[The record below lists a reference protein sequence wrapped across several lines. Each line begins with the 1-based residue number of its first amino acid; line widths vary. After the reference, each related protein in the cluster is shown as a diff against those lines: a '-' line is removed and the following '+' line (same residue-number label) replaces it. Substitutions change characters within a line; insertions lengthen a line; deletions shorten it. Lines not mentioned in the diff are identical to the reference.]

1 MLVGNFARSLIFIW
15 VYECREKT
23 NMSFDFTN
31 SEKAKYISAKH
42 ALGLIKDGMRV
53 GLGTGSTAS
62 WFIVLLAELIR
73 RDDLT
78 ILATSTSTQT
88 RILAESLGIKVMSL
102 KEIDN
107 IDLTVDGADEFDCQ
121 LNLIKG
127 GGGAL
132 LQEKIVAAASS
143 KMIVIADNAKRVKT
157 LGKFPLPIEIVPFGV
172 ETIERNLSKLL
183 ASLGYKKP
191 RGVLRKNVNEVFLT
205 DEGHYILDYDLS
217 RMDRIEELA
226 LNINNLPGVVEHGIF
241 IGLCDEVFVGK
252 GNGSVDIYTN
262 KARSTFSYQIDLDEM
277 SYIKSLI
284 EGI

>member
-1 MLVGNFARSLIFIW
+1 MA
-15 VYECREKT
+15 Y
-23 NMSFDFTN
+23 DF
-31 SEKAKYISAKH
+31 SDSDKAKYISAKH
-42 ALGLIKDGMRV
+42 ALGLIKDGMRI

-73 RDDLT
+73 KDDLK
-78 ILATSTSTQT
+78 ILATSTSSQT
-88 RILAESLGIKVMSL
+88 RILAESLGITVVSL
-102 KEIDN
+102 NEIN
-107 IDLTVDGADEFDCQ
+107 GIDLTVDGADEFDNQ

-143 KMIVIADNAKRVKT
+143 RMIVIADDTKRVNT

-183 ASLGYKKP
+183 TSFGYKKP
-191 RGVLRKNVNEVFLT
+191 KGILRKKINEVFVT
-205 DEGHYILDYDLS
+205 DEGHYILDYELS
-217 RMDRIEELA
+217 RMDNVKDLS

-252 GNGSVDIYTN
+252 GNGSVNVYSK
-262 KARSTFSYQIDLDEM
+262 KAKSSFSYQINLDEM
-277 SYIKSLI
+277 SFIKSLI
-284 EGI
+284 EGV

>member
-1 MLVGNFARSLIFIW
+1 MA
-15 VYECREKT
+15 
-23 NMSFDFTN
+23 FDFSD

-42 ALGLIKDGMRV
+42 ALGSIKGGMRV

-73 RDDLT
+73 KDGLN

-88 RILAESLGIKVMSL
+88 RILAESLGIKVVSL
-102 KEIDN
+102 KEIN
-107 IDLTVDGADEFDCQ
+107 TIDLTVDGADEFDGQ

-143 KMIVIADNAKRVKT
+143 RMIVIADDTKRVNI
-157 LGKFPLPIEIVPFGV
+157 LGKFPLPIEIVPFGI

-183 ASLGYKKP
+183 TSLGYKKP
-191 RGVLRKNVNEVFLT
+191 KGVLRKKVDEVFLT
-205 DEGHYILDYDLS
+205 DEGHYILDYELNK
-217 RMDRIEELA
+217 MDKVEDLA

-241 IGLCDEVFVGK
+241 VGLCDEVFVGK
-252 GNGSVDIYTN
+252 SNGAVDVHSIKT
-262 KARSTFSYQIDLDEM
+262 KASFSYKIDLDEM
-277 SYIKSLI
+277 SLIKSMI
-284 EGI
+284 EGK

>member
-1 MLVGNFARSLIFIW
+1 MNVGRKQKMA
-15 VYECREKT
+15 
-23 NMSFDFTN
+23 FDFSD

-42 ALGLIKDGMRV
+42 ALGSIKGGMRV

-73 RDDLT
+73 KDGLN

-88 RILAESLGIKVMSL
+88 RILAESLGIKVVSL
-102 KEIDN
+102 KEIN
-107 IDLTVDGADEFDCQ
+107 RIDLTVDGADEFDGQ

-143 KMIVIADNAKRVKT
+143 KMIVIADEAKRVNT

-172 ETIERNLSKLL
+172 ETIERNLSQLL
-183 ASLGYKKP
+183 TSLGYERPK
-191 RGVLRKNVNEVFLT
+191 GVLRKKVNEVFLT
-205 DEGHYILDYDLS
+205 DEGHYILDYELNK
-217 RMDRIEELA
+217 MDKVEDLA

-252 GNGSVDIYTN
+252 SNGAVDVHSN
-262 KARSTFSYQIDLDEM
+262 KSKASFSYKIDLDEM
-277 SYIKSLI
+277 SLIKSMI
-284 EGI
+284 EGK